1 MTLGGQPLLVA
12 VADTPARRARGLMG
26 VRSLGS
32 LDGML
37 FVFPAPRRVSF
48 WMKDTLIPL
57 DLFFFDSGGRLLE
70 VVEMT
75 PCTSDPC
82 PSYRSTAPVRWA
94 LEVPAGSLVVPPG
107 TQLTPG

>member
-1 MTLGGQPLLVA
+1 MSLGEQRLLVA
-12 VADTPARRARGLMG
+12 VADTPARRAQGLMG
-26 VRSLGS
+26 VRRLGS

-37 FVFPAPRRVSF
+37 FVFPTTRPVSF
-48 WMKDTLIPL
+48 WMKETLIPL

-82 PSYRSTAPVRWA
+82 PSYRSAAPVRWA
-94 LEVPAGSLVVPPG
+94 LEVPAGTLAVPPG
-107 TQLTPG
+107 TQLTLP